1 MPPRRDYRAH
11 GAGASRPAR
20 PWASRAPR
28 GAGAGASLRACRP
41 ARRALPGCAPQK
53 GGGSPCGPERKCAR
67 PRGRC
72 GVGRRSATTRGRIT
86 RSAAAAL
93 GPRCPRVAPH
103 PPPAPALKSG
113 APACWELW
121 GRRPRAL
128 GPRLLSGP
136 GPSGWGHRR
145 GARAPDSQGRSSKAE
160 ARPGARGSG
169 PAHHLFSATA
179 ASHPFLEF
187 SRPGGNFLG
196 RPLAI

>member
-136 GPSGWGHRR
+136 GPSGG
-145 GARAPDSQGRSSKAE
+145 
-160 ARPGARGSG
+160 
-169 PAHHLFSATA
+169 ATA
-179 ASHPFLEF
+179 AEPGLRTHKDGARKQKPGLG
-187 SRPGGNFLG
+187 PGGAGPPTTSFQPL
-196 RPLAI
+196 RPHTPFSSLAGQAGTF